1 MSDRFDMGIIG
12 AGPGGY
18 AAAIRGAQLGMKVVL
33 IEKEPRLGGTCLNV
47 GCIPSKTLLDSSGLY
62 GRLKGGSAAPG
73 ITVGQLEL
81 DLPAL
86 LTRKDEVVG
95 KLADGLDGL
104 MKKNGITVIRGTG
117 AIEGP
122 GKIHV
127 SGGEGLEDGSKER
140 SIDTGSIVLATGSVP
155 LQLPFLPFDGK
166 MVVSSTEALAF
177 EKVPKELLVVGA
189 GVIGLELGSVWSRL
203 GAKVT
208 VIEITDTIL
217 PGWDLQSSRMLKR
230 LLTDQGIEFH
240 LSTRVT
246 GFEKKKT
253 GIVLKAEE
261 KNGEAVSFSADKVLV
276 AVGRRPYHSQELQ
289 SLGIELD
296 GYNVAVDRRF
306 QSSIPGIYA
315 IGDLIAGPMLAHK
328 AEEEGMA
335 CAELIAGKAGH
346 VDYAI
351 IPNVVYT
358 QPEAASV
365 GSSEE
370 ELKSAGRPY
379 AKGSFPFRANAR
391 ALASGETEGFVKI
404 LADSETDAILGA
416 HILGPHASALIAEIV
431 AVMAFGGSA
440 EDIGR
445 TVHAH
450 PTLPEAIKEAA
461 LAAGEGAIHI

>member
-1 MSDRFDMGIIG
+1 MSDRFDIGIIG

-18 AAAIRGAQLGMKVVL
+18 AAAIRGAQLGMKVAL

-127 SGGEGLEDGSKER
+127 SGGEGLADGSKER
-140 SIDTGSIVLATGSVP
+140 LIDVGSIVLATGSVP
-155 LQLPFLPFDGK
+155 AELPFLPFDGK

-253 GIVLKAEE
+253 GIVLKAED
-261 KNGEAVSFSADKVLV
+261 KNGEAVSFGADKVLV